1 MKKNTKKYLI
11 YFFGALGGLLYGYDT
26 GVISGALLFINNDI
40 PLNTLTEGLVV
51 SMLLLGAIFGS
62 ALSGTC
68 SDRWGRRKVVFVLSL
83 IFIIG
88 ALACAASQ
96 TVTMLIISRVIL
108 GLAVGGSTALVPVYL
123 SEMAPTKIRGTLG
136 TLNNLMIV
144 TGILLAYI
152 VNYIFTPFEA
162 WRWMVGLAAVPA
174 ALLLIGIAFMPESP
188 RWLVKRGREQ
198 EARQVMEMTHD
209 KEDIAVELAE
219 MKQGEAE
226 KKESTLGL
234 LKAKW
239 IRPMLLIGIG
249 LAIFQQAVGINTVIY
264 YAPTIFTKAGLGTSA
279 SVLGT
284 MGIGVLNVIMCITAM
299 ILIDRI
305 GRKKLL
311 MWGSVGITLSLA
323 SLSAILLLAGLSAST
338 AWLTVLFLGIYIVFY
353 QATWGPVV
361 WVLMPELFPSNARG
375 AATGFTTLILSATN
389 LIVSLVFPL
398 MLSAMGIGW
407 VFGIFSV
414 ICLSSFFF
422 TAYIVPETK
431 GRSLE
436 EIETHLKKRFSLK
449 KRSKQNQILKQR
461 TL

>member
-1 MKKNTKKYLI
+1 MNTNTRKYMI

-40 PLNTLTEGLVV
+40 PLTTLTEGLVV
-51 SMLLLGAIFGS
+51 SMLLLGAIFGA

-68 SDRWGRRKVVFVLSL
+68 SDRWGRRKVVFVLSI

-88 ALACAASQ
+88 ALVCAFSQ
-96 TVTMLIISRVIL
+96 NITMLIASRVIL

-136 TLNNLMIV
+136 TMNNLMIV

-152 VNYIFTPFEA
+152 VNYLFTPFEA

-174 ALLLIGIAFMPESP
+174 VLLLIGIAFMPESP
-188 RWLVKRGREQ
+188 RWLVKRGRED
-198 EARQVMEMTHD
+198 EAKKIMEITHD
-209 KEDIAVELAE
+209 HQEDIEMELAE
-219 MKQGEAE
+219 MKQGESE
-226 KKESTLGL
+226 KKETTLDL

-239 IRPMLLIGIG
+239 IRPMLLIGVG
-249 LAIFQQAVGINTVIY
+249 LAVFQQAVGINTVIY
-264 YAPTIFTKAGLGTSA
+264 YAPTIFTEAGLGTSA

-311 MWGSVGITLSLA
+311 IWGSIGITLSLA
-323 SLSAILLLAGLSAST
+323 ALSAVLLSLGLSTST
-338 AWLTVLFLGIYIVFY
+338 AWLTVVFLGVYIVFY

-361 WVLMPELFPSNARG
+361 WVLMPELFPSKARG
-375 AATGFTTLILSATN
+375 AATGFTTLVLSATN

-398 MLSAMGIGW
+398 MLSAMGIAW
-407 VFGIFSV
+407 VFAIFSV
-414 ICLSSFFF
+414 ICLLSFFF
-422 TAYIVPETK
+422 ALYMVPETK
-431 GRSLE
+431 GKSLE
-436 EIETHLKKRFSLK
+436 EIEESLKKRFNK
-449 KRSKQNQILKQR
+449 KKNRQNQMLNER
-461 TL
+461 TS

>member
-1 MKKNTKKYLI
+1 MNTNTRKYMI

-40 PLNTLTEGLVV
+40 PLTTLTEGLVV

-68 SDRWGRRKVVFVLSL
+68 SDRWGRRKVVFVLSI

-88 ALACAASQ
+88 ALVCALSQ
-96 TVTMLIISRVIL
+96 NITMLIASRVIL

-136 TLNNLMIV
+136 TMNNLMIV

-152 VNYIFTPFEA
+152 VNYLFTPFEA

-174 ALLLIGIAFMPESP
+174 VLLLIGIAFMPESP
-188 RWLVKRGREQ
+188 RWLVKRGRED
-198 EARQVMEMTHD
+198 EAKKIMEITHD
-209 KEDIAVELAE
+209 HQEDIEMELAE
-219 MKQGEAE
+219 MKQGESE
-226 KKESTLGL
+226 KKETTLDL

-239 IRPMLLIGIG
+239 IRPMLLIGVG

-311 MWGSVGITLSLA
+311 IWGSVGITLSLA
-323 SLSAILLLAGLSAST
+323 ALSAVLLSLGLSTST
-338 AWLTVLFLGIYIVFY
+338 AWLTVVFLGVYIVFY

-361 WVLMPELFPSNARG
+361 WVLMPELFPSKARG
-375 AATGFTTLILSATN
+375 AATGFTTLVLSATN

-398 MLSAMGIGW
+398 MLSAMGIAW
-407 VFGIFSV
+407 VFTIFSV
-414 ICLSSFFF
+414 ICLLSFFF
-422 TAYIVPETK
+422 ALYMVPETK
-431 GRSLE
+431 GKSLE
-436 EIETHLKKRFSLK
+436 EIEESLK
-449 KRSKQNQILKQR
+449 NRFKKKKNRQNQMLNER
-461 TL
+461 TS

>member
-1 MKKNTKKYLI
+1 
-11 YFFGALGGLLYGYDT
+11 
-26 GVISGALLFINNDI
+26 
-40 PLNTLTEGLVV
+40 
-51 SMLLLGAIFGS
+51 
-62 ALSGTC
+62 
-68 SDRWGRRKVVFVLSL
+68 
-83 IFIIG
+83 
-88 ALACAASQ
+88 
-96 TVTMLIISRVIL
+96 
-108 GLAVGGSTALVPVYL
+108 
-123 SEMAPTKIRGTLG
+123 
-136 TLNNLMIV
+136 
-144 TGILLAYI
+144 
-152 VNYIFTPFEA
+152 
-162 WRWMVGLAAVPA
+162 
-174 ALLLIGIAFMPESP
+174 MPESP

-422 TAYIVPETK
+422 AAYIVPETK

>member
-1 MKKNTKKYLI
+1 MNTNTRKYMI

-40 PLNTLTEGLVV
+40 PLTTLTEGLVV
-51 SMLLLGAIFGS
+51 SMLLLGAIFGA

-68 SDRWGRRKVVFVLSL
+68 SDRWGRRKVVFVLSI

-88 ALACAASQ
+88 ALVFAFSQ
-96 TVTMLIISRVIL
+96 NITMLIASRVIL

-136 TLNNLMIV
+136 TMNNLMIV

-152 VNYIFTPFEA
+152 VNYLFTPFEA

-174 ALLLIGIAFMPESP
+174 VLLLIGIAFMPESP
-188 RWLVKRGREQ
+188 RWLVKRGRED
-198 EARQVMEMTHD
+198 EAKKIMEITHD
-209 KEDIAVELAE
+209 HQEDIEMELAE
-219 MKQGEAE
+219 MKQGESE
-226 KKESTLGL
+226 KKETTLDL

-239 IRPMLLIGIG
+239 IRPMLLIGVG
-249 LAIFQQAVGINTVIY
+249 LAVFQQAVGINTVIY

-311 MWGSVGITLSLA
+311 IWGSVGITLSLA
-323 SLSAILLLAGLSAST
+323 ALSAVLLSLGLSTST
-338 AWLTVLFLGIYIVFY
+338 AWLTVVFLGVYIVFY

-361 WVLMPELFPSNARG
+361 WVLMPELFPSKARG
-375 AATGFTTLILSATN
+375 AATGFTTLVLSATN

-398 MLSAMGIGW
+398 MLSAMGIAW
-407 VFGIFSV
+407 VFAIFSV
-414 ICLSSFFF
+414 ICLLSFFF
-422 TAYIVPETK
+422 ALYMVPETK
-431 GRSLE
+431 GKSLE
-436 EIETHLKKRFSLK
+436 EIEESLKKRFNK
-449 KRSKQNQILKQR
+449 KKNRQNQMLNER
-461 TL
+461 TS

>member
-1 MKKNTKKYLI
+1 MI

-40 PLNTLTEGLVV
+40 PLTTLTEGLVV

-68 SDRWGRRKVVFVLSL
+68 SDRWGRRKVVFVLSI
-83 IFIIG
+83 IFIVG
-88 ALACAASQ
+88 ALACAFSQ
-96 TVTMLIISRVIL
+96 TVGMLIASRVIL

-136 TLNNLMIV
+136 TMNNLMVV

-152 VNYIFTPFEA
+152 VNYLFTPFEA

-174 ALLLIGIAFMPESP
+174 VLLLIGIAFMPESP
-188 RWLVKRGREQ
+188 RWLVKRGREDEAKNIMKITHGQ
-198 EARQVMEMTHD
+198 ENIEQ
-209 KEDIAVELAE
+209 ELAD
-219 MKQGEAE
+219 MKEAE
-226 KKESTLGL
+226 AGKKETTLGL

-249 LAIFQQAVGINTVIY
+249 LAVFQQAVGINTVIY

-284 MGIGVLNVIMCITAM
+284 MGIGVLNVMMCITAM

-311 MWGSVGITLSLA
+311 IWGSVGITLSLA
-323 SLSAILLLAGLSAST
+323 SLAAVLLTLGLSTST
-338 AWLTVLFLGIYIVFY
+338 AWLTVVFLGVYI
-353 QATWGPVV
+353 ATWGPVV
-361 WVLMPELFPSNARG
+361 WVLMPELFPSKVRG
-375 AATGFTTLILSATN
+375 AATGFTTLVLSATN

-398 MLSAMGIGW
+398 MLSAMGIAW
-407 VFGIFSV
+407 VFTIFSV
-414 ICLSSFFF
+414 ICLLSFFF
-422 TAYIVPETK
+422 ALYMVPETK
-431 GRSLE
+431 GKSLE
-436 EIETHLKKRFSLK
+436 EIEASLKKRFK
-449 KRSKQNQILKQR
+449 KKKSSQNQVLNER